1 MNMADVR
8 DGRGEEGQD
17 TSALWM
23 GWIGIAAGIVAFFY
37 SPFLFG
43 GAAVILGV
51 ITLFSRAN
59 TLGWWAIGLGIVG
72 MVVRWFYHGAFF

>member
-1 MNMADVR
+1 MADERDVR
-8 DGRGEEGQD
+8 SEGRQDG
-17 TSALWM
+17 SALWM

-43 GAAVILGV
+43 GAAIILGV

-59 TLGWWAIGLGIVG
+59 TLGWWSIGLGIVG
-72 MVVRWFYHGAFF
+72 MIVRWFYHGAFF